1 MRLHRSL
8 LERGQMELRVQAV
21 QIPNFITL
29 GNGIAVEQA
38 ALPVLVHRHAPS
50 DRDQEELLRQGDA
63 ATAGPQPLRTH
74 LGDDAQDTFGHGAA
88 R

>member
-1 MRLHRSL
+1 MIARSAVSATPCA
-8 LERGQMELRVQAV
+8 RVRSCGRA
-21 QIPNFITL
+21 
-29 GNGIAVEQA
+29 
-38 ALPVLVHRHAPS
+38 VLVHRHAPS

-63 ATAGPQPLRTH
+63 ATAGTQPLRAH